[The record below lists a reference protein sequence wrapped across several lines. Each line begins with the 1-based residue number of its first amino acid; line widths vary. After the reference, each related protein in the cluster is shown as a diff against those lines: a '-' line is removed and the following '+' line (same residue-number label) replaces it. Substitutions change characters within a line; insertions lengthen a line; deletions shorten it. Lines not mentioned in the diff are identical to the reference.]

1 MKKLSSFKST
11 LIAAFGGY
19 IVQGIVN
26 TFVPLL
32 FVTFQNEFSIPL
44 TKITALI
51 TINFLLQL
59 CVDLASA
66 FLVDKIGYRICAV
79 AANTFAAVG
88 LVLLTVLPNVFSDAF
103 IGLLI
108 AVAFYA
114 VGGGLLEVVVSP
126 IVEACPSKHK
136 DKTMSL
142 LHSFYSWG
150 SMGVIAVS
158 AAIFA
163 FVGTQPW
170 RVLTLIW
177 AIFPACNAVF
187 FLFVPLAT
195 LAEEGT
201 QPLSI
206 KQLLKTKY
214 FWLFAVLIMC
224 AGAAEGAIAQWASVF
239 AEEGLKVSKTLGD
252 LFGAALFALT
262 MAISRTIYGKFG
274 DKMNLRSVMTAC
286 GFLLI
291 VSYVLVVATP
301 SPVVALCGIALSG
314 FGVGIMWPGTY
325 SLASARIKGGGNA
338 MFALLALAGDF
349 GCTSGPSVVGY
360 LSGFFNNNLKIG
372 ILFALIFP
380 VLLTIS
386 LLFLGGK
393 EKKNGLLKKD

>member
-142 LHSFYSWG
+142 LHSFYS
-150 SMGVIAVS
+150 
-158 AAIFA
+158 
-163 FVGTQPW
+163 
-170 RVLTLIW
+170 
-177 AIFPACNAVF
+177 
-187 FLFVPLAT
+187 
-195 LAEEGT
+195 
-201 QPLSI
+201 
-206 KQLLKTKY
+206 
-214 FWLFAVLIMC
+214 
-224 AGAAEGAIAQWASVF
+224 
-239 AEEGLKVSKTLGD
+239 
-252 LFGAALFALT
+252 
-262 MAISRTIYGKFG
+262 
-274 DKMNLRSVMTAC
+274 
-286 GFLLI
+286 
-291 VSYVLVVATP
+291 
-301 SPVVALCGIALSG
+301 
-314 FGVGIMWPGTY
+314 
-325 SLASARIKGGGNA
+325 
-338 MFALLALAGDF
+338 
-349 GCTSGPSVVGY
+349 
-360 LSGFFNNNLKIG
+360 
-372 ILFALIFP
+372 
-380 VLLTIS
+380 
-386 LLFLGGK
+386 
-393 EKKNGLLKKD
+393 